1 MQANGMITRF
11 RSALE
16 SSTIATEHRLRLLA
30 DFKVAVVEQ
39 VIQRKGCK
47 EKNSMEDVASEFAS
61 RMAALVSACNIMP
74 SDGDEEKETEPHVDG
89 QVDGIEKTNM
99 AAKGFKIGDVVNRRF
114 VQDPGHQ

>member
-1 MQANGMITRF
+1 M
-11 RSALE
+11 
-16 SSTIATEHRLRLLA
+16 RLLA

-61 RMAALVSACNIMP
+61 RMADLVSACNIMP

-89 QVDGIEKTNM
+89 QVDGC
-99 AAKGFKIGDVVNRRF
+99 IGRSNNHLTKE
-114 VQDPGHQ
+114 PGTMWVGSTKRLESS